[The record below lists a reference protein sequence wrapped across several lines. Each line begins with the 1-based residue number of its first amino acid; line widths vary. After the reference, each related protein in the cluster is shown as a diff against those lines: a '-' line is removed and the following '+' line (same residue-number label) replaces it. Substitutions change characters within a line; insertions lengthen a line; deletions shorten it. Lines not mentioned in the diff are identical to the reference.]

1 MFAAYGVVCVGF
13 FARAEFVPEWDS
25 AVYVLLGRALAL
37 GDGYTYLGE
46 PYFLRPP
53 GLPWLLSLVMP
64 EGEFDPLR
72 VNRLLLLFVPTALAA
87 IWFAL
92 SPRLGTWL
100 ALAVAL
106 LSGTHPMLVGLFN
119 WIYAEFPF
127 LTFLFLSIALFERAN
142 LRKAGGGWLAIAAA
156 VCLAVAIYLRSAGII
171 LLPGM
176 LLLGWA
182 RSCRGQRLRAAF
194 PVLLCLALIA
204 PWLVWARDAAAGAET
219 PVEQMLNYDYLTSLF
234 RADPGDPG
242 SPLVP
247 LSAWIARV
255 MRNGRLLLQELAET
269 TFGVPWVGL
278 SAVVGAALVVGP
290 LVALRR
296 GASILEWYALSYL
309 AVALVW
315 LTYAYRLAIPL
326 VPVLYLYLFVL
337 AAALGSLAERRLR
350 VGFVRPVSV
359 SLFLVLFALNLVQLP
374 SGLELRS
381 WASYGFLNSWIDS
394 EVVARWIREETA
406 PDAVL
411 VSGRAPIYAALTGR
425 RVYTYDF
432 HYRFPDDPDRYRRY
446 APDFF
451 IIDRPGPRSRQF
463 EARVAPELRLRAVL
477 RSRLRREGIRVYGLP
492 PD

>member
-1 MFAAYGVVCVGF
+1 MPLATDTIQSYGV
-13 FARAEFVPEWDS
+13 
-25 AVYVLLGRALAL
+25 
-37 GDGYTYLGE
+37 
-46 PYFLRPP
+46 
-53 GLPWLLSLVMP
+53 
-64 EGEFDPLR
+64 
-72 VNRLLLLFVPTALAA
+72 
-87 IWFAL
+87 
-92 SPRLGTWL
+92 
-100 ALAVAL
+100 
-106 LSGTHPMLVGLFN
+106 
-119 WIYAEFPF
+119 
-127 LTFLFLSIALFERAN
+127 
-142 LRKAGGGWLAIAAA
+142 
-156 VCLAVAIYLRSAGII
+156 
-171 LLPGM
+171 
-176 LLLGWA
+176 
-182 RSCRGQRLRAAF
+182 
-194 PVLLCLALIA
+194 
-204 PWLVWARDAAAGAET
+204 
-219 PVEQMLNYDYLTSLF
+219 
-234 RADPGDPG
+234 
-242 SPLVP
+242 
-247 LSAWIARV
+247 
-255 MRNGRLLLQELAET
+255 LQELAET

-359 SLFLVLFALNLVQLP
+359 SLFLVLFALNLGQLP

-432 HYRFPDDPDRYRRY
+432 HYRFPDDPDF
-446 APDFF
+446 D
-451 IIDRPGPRSRQF
+451 INQS
-463 EARVAPELRLRAVL
+463 
-477 RSRLRREGIRVYGLP
+477 
-492 PD
+492 